1 MIYLNKSYFQ
11 RAWYRTIL
19 MLGFNFLVQTLSG
32 IHGIKDTQCGF
43 KLFSRRAARCV
54 FPTLHLER
62 WAFDIEVLYIASRV
76 GYQIC
81 VSNEQFINNKQ
92 EVPVKWVEIEGSKI
106 NVIQASISMF
116 RDMVATRLAYVFHI
130 WTLPTRVDEKSC

>member
-1 MIYLNKSYFQ
+1 
-11 RAWYRTIL
+11 

-81 VSNEQFINNKQ
+81 VSNE
-92 EVPVKWVEIEGSKI
+92 
-106 NVIQASISMF
+106 
-116 RDMVATRLAYVFHI
+116 
-130 WTLPTRVDEKSC
+130 